1 MDQNHDYE
9 SEHISPEN
17 DLRDF
22 EEPRADSPAQDS
34 LNDMDYLWVRLSLE
48 YGDASPEIA
57 GDLVYSTD
65 SSNDIATE
73 NVVGAISDLLAQV
86 RELAALSQPSQDEV
100 DELVRSRF
108 ETLTLEQLQQQWMD
122 APAPADPAEEVSL
135 AQKIA
140 SEAEGENTEEESAGD
155 KKGAEDSAEGAGEE
169 STQQPE
175 SAEHTPES
183 TEAAESTEPG
193 SADSKSDEPD
203 FDAVIDAEAE
213 EELTRRRILARGT
226 SHEDIIRHLKELTA
240 ARPEVIAF
248 ERGDTG
254 IEIYLLCAM
263 DQQGYV
269 NLVNVAH
276 GTMSL
281 GRDLEEYVEWLVDS
295 LPVTGAALE
304 EEPTV
309 WVQIPEDVLEVEFT
323 ADGDSAALVAV
334 HINEVTGLLLS
345 RMPLPV
351 TLAPAGE
358 WTLISG
364 APEHLL
370 QIAAALGETT
380 IIAEGN
386 AHQQHLVVLDYPRP
400 LLTREYVRM
409 ADFMAAPSP
418 ELEVLEMRWSTV
430 PKQLTRIFSPE
441 ERIALGQTFSDLLY
455 SLPGIAVGDE
465 AAAANESSVQALA
478 ALFGVSSVD
487 MRRLTGYARDV
498 SAPLGLESVLQL
510 LNLPSELASVPVD
523 GFDISTISTARIFGE
538 SEAPE
543 PEVDGTGIPLEPAAL
558 MGAVSTPGS
567 VLENSYRLVAN
578 DRTVTLEE
586 WMHAISNPEG
596 IDFELTHLQPE
607 PLHYEEDEEPGTQP
621 QDLEQVS
628 EAVQTLH
635 RMQHEVPGE
644 EPASHPHSLQAL
656 DNALEESLD
665 SGVSESVLD
674 QQLRASMIGDLL
686 DSEAESREPSESESK
701 SPQSASDSAEE
712 NTGHSA
718 GEKSAP
724 ADSDTS
730 AAVEAKPEVITPKRT
745 LIDELRA
752 GNYMSPEPEKSE
764 DQSSEPE
771 PAVEPSVRERA
782 ENAVETASQVAQRTV
797 RTARSIAQRFFKRND

>member
-1 MDQNHDYE
+1 
-9 SEHISPEN
+9 
-17 DLRDF
+17 
-22 EEPRADSPAQDS
+22 SPA
-34 LNDMDYLWVRLSLE
+34 
-48 YGDASPEIA
+48 
-57 GDLVYSTD
+57 
-65 SSNDIATE
+65 
-73 NVVGAISDLLAQV
+73 
-86 RELAALSQPSQDEV
+86 
-100 DELVRSRF
+100 
-108 ETLTLEQLQQQWMD
+108 
-122 APAPADPAEEVSL
+122 
-135 AQKIA
+135 
-140 SEAEGENTEEESAGD
+140 
-155 KKGAEDSAEGAGEE
+155 
-169 STQQPE
+169 E
-175 SAEHTPES
+175 SAESGTES
-183 TEAAESTEPG
+183 
-193 SADSKSDEPD
+193 DD

-226 SHEDIIRHLKELTA
+226 THEDIIRHLKELTA
-240 ARPEVIAF
+240 ARPEVIAY
-248 ERGDTG
+248 ERGDNG

-430 PKQLTRIFSPE
+430 PKQLTRVFSPE

-523 GFDISTISTARIFGE
+523 GFDIGTISTARVFGE

-543 PEVDGTGIPLEPAAL
+543 PEVDGTGIPLESADL

-578 DRTVTLEE
+578 DRVVTLEE

-621 QDLEQVS
+621 ADLGRVS
-628 EAVQTLH
+628 QAIQALH
-635 RMQHEVPGE
+635 ELQADSDSTGASEPSGGE
-644 EPASHPHSLQAL
+644 EEPEVHPHSLQAL
-656 DNALEESLD
+656 DDALEHTLD
-665 SGVSESVLD
+665 SGVNESVLD
-674 QQLRASMIGDLL
+674 QQLRASLIGDVL
-686 DSEAESREPSESESK
+686 DSDSESSESVEPASSGAESQAPSENTGKRSPADSTVPAAESR
-701 SPQSASDSAEE
+701 
-712 NTGHSA
+712 
-718 GEKSAP
+718 
-724 ADSDTS
+724 
-730 AAVEAKPEVITPKRT
+730 PEVISPKRT

-752 GNYMSPEPEKSE
+752 GNYMSPEPEPSEEQKSA
-764 DQSSEPE
+764 PE
-771 PAVEPSVRERA
+771 PAQEPSVRERA